1 MEKLKLY
8 DAEYKLA
15 LLIWEN
21 EPINSTDLV
30 RLCADHL
37 GWKKSTTYTMLKKL
51 CKRDILQNREATV
64 TALVKREDVQKYE
77 SRAVLDRSFDG
88 SLPQFLTAFLDHHK
102 LSPQE
107 AEELKK
113 IIEEA
118 VE

>member
-1 MEKLKLY
+1 MEKYKLF

-15 LLIWEN
+15 LLVWDN
-21 EPINSTDLV
+21 EPIKSTDLV
-30 RLCADHL
+30 KLCADRL

-51 CKRDILQNREATV
+51 CERDILQNKEATV

-77 SRAVLDRSFDG
+77 SRAVLARSFDG
-88 SLPQFLTAFLDHHK
+88 SLPQFLTAFLDDHK